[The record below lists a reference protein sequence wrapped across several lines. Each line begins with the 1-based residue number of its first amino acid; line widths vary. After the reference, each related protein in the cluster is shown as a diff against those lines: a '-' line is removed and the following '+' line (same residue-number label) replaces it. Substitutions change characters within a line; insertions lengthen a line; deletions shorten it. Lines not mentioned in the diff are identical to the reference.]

1 MEALMSDLVPRKVL
15 VKQGMMGVGGIVGGG
30 ILLFLAGLSGPAGW
44 IVGGLLT
51 LVGLGVSTSHDDRAA
66 GVVILGAGILTLVS
80 ALIPG
85 IGPSAGWLMR
95 LGGIGLIVAG
105 GYSIVKFIINLKK
118 RS

>member
-51 LVGLGVSTSHDDRAA
+51 LVGLGVSASRDDRAA
-66 GVVILGAGILTLVS
+66 GVVILGAGVLTLVT
-80 ALIPG
+80 ALFPG
-85 IGPSAGWLMR
+85 IDWLMKA
-95 LGGIGLIVAG
+95 GGIGLIVAG

>member
-1 MEALMSDLVPRKVL
+1 MSDLVPRKVL

-51 LVGLGVSTSHDDRAA
+51 LVGLGVSASRDDRAA

-85 IGPSAGWLMR
+85 IGPAAGWLMR
-95 LGGIGLIVAG
+95 AGGIGLIIAG
-105 GYSIVKFIINLKK
+105 GYSIIKFIIILKK

>member
-1 MEALMSDLVPRKVL
+1 MSDLVPRKVL

-51 LVGLGVSTSHDDRAA
+51 LVGLGVSASRDDRAA
-66 GVVILGAGILTLVS
+66 GVVILGAGVLTLVT

-85 IGPSAGWLMR
+85 IGWLMT

-105 GYSIVKFIINLKK
+105 GYSVIKFIINLKK